1 MSVRNRPKATPRRK
15 AGSKASKAKRVIAFR
30 LVVEA
35 QPMLVRYEPYWSSG
49 EFGQAHFEFRS
60 ASKKQKRIPVS
71 ETGYLSHFALLA
83 DVRAARGPER
93 YAKGFVLDQL
103 NRGSGP
109 TQVARERGQL
119 AFF

>member
-1 MSVRNRPKATPRRK
+1 VRPRSRSKATPRRK

-35 QPMLVRYEPYWSSG
+35 QPMLVRYEPNWSTG

-60 ASKKQKRIPVS
+60 ASKRQKRIPVS
-71 ETGYLSHFALLA
+71 ETGYLSHFVPLA
-83 DVRAARGPER
+83 DVKAARGPER
-93 YAKGFVLDQL
+93 YATAFVLDQL

-109 TQVARERGQL
+109 AQVARERGQL
-119 AFF
+119 ALF